1 MIMQFLG
8 DIADLTAGIA
18 CLSEDL
24 GITLGEGGYT
34 ITVIHRPGADLSVS
48 FAGETGT
55 ITYSEKCHFFRAFG
69 LAVEHLLAGEQEF
82 TLTEHPNFRMN
93 GPMFDMSQGNAAFN
107 IPTVKYILRRIAL
120 MGLNTFMLYCEDS
133 FAVENQPYFG
143 YMRARYTEGEMREL
157 DDYADAL
164 GIEMIPC
171 IQTLAH
177 LPDALRWECYDDI
190 RDYAECLLVG
200 EEKTYDFIR
209 DLLTAAT
216 RPFRT
221 KKIHIGMDEA
231 WTLGRGKYIDTFGY
245 EAPWKIMEKH
255 LARVMEIVREMG
267 LQPMMWDDMFFR
279 TFGDGTYNQ
288 PTAEIPEETRRAV
301 PPEMRCIY
309 WDYYRMTQPEYEAR
323 IAQHRTLCE
332 NMIFAGAVWTW
343 VGFSLAWNKTRITT
357 DAALTACKKLGI
369 RDVMLTVWGDN
380 GTECLAT
387 TALIGCQLYA
397 EHGYAEVIDYDKFER
412 RFRFCTGGRVADF
425 ARLEDFDRNPL
436 TQSLADHSSH
446 NASKYLMWQD
456 ILTGLCDK
464 NIEGYP
470 LDKHYAALAE
480 DMKAAMERGGAFA
493 DLFHFNYRAA
503 HVLALKSQIG
513 LRLTA
518 AYRAGDREVLAYIA
532 DVELTDLRHRFAM
545 LREVHRENWF
555 ALYKPLGWDV
565 MDMRYGSMLARIDS
579 AVWAVHRYLSGEVEC
594 MEELD
599 VERLPYGG
607 KDGPIRYL
615 NFFGDIISPSRI
627 APKA

>member
-1 MIMQFLG
+1 MILQFLG
-8 DIADLTAGIA
+8 DTADLSFGIT

-34 ITVIHRPGADLSVS
+34 FTVTHVPSADLSVS
-48 FAGETGT
+48 FSGKAGE
-55 ITYSEKCHFFRAFG
+55 IIYSETCHFFRAFG
-69 LAVEHLLAGEQEF
+69 LAAEMLREGKTEF
-82 TLTEHPNFRMN
+82 SLTEHPKFRMN

-133 FAVENQPYFG
+133 FEVENQPYFG
-143 YMRARYTEGEMREL
+143 YMRARYTEAEMREL
-157 DDYADAL
+157 DEYADRL

-177 LPDALRWECYDDI
+177 MPDGLRWDCYDGI

-209 DLLTAAT
+209 DLIRSAT
-216 RPFRT
+216 KPFRT

-231 WTLGRGKYIDTFGY
+231 WSLGRGRYIDTFGY
-245 EAPWKIMEKH
+245 EEPGKIMKKH

-279 TFGDGTYNQ
+279 TFGDGSYNQ
-288 PTAEIPEETRRAV
+288 PGAVIPEETIRSL
-301 PPEMRCIY
+301 PEGMRCVY

-332 NMIFAGAVWTW
+332 DMIFAGAVWTW

-357 DAALTACKKLGI
+357 DAALAACKKLGI

-380 GTECLAT
+380 GTECPAT
-387 TALIGCQLYA
+387 VALIGCQLYA
-397 EHGYAEVIDYDKFER
+397 EHGYAEAVDYEKFER
-412 RFRFCTGGRVADF
+412 RFRFCTGGHLEDF
-425 ARLEDFDRNPL
+425 ARLEDFDRNPM
-436 TQSLADHSSH
+436 TESLADHSSH

-480 DMKAAMERGGAFA
+480 DMKIAMERNGDFNPS
-493 DLFHFNYRAA
+493 FHFHYRAA
-503 HVLALKSQIG
+503 HTLALKSQIG

-518 AYRAGDREVLAYIA
+518 AYRAGDRDVLAYLS
-532 DVELTDLRHRFAM
+532 DVELTDLHHRFAM
-545 LREVHRENWF
+545 LRDTHRDLWF
-555 ALYKPLGWDV
+555 KIYKPLGWDV
-565 MDMRYGSMLARIDS
+565 MDMRYGSILARIDS
-579 AVWAVHRYLSGEVEC
+579 AVWTVRRYLSGEIDRI
-594 MEELD
+594 EELE

-607 KDGPIRYL
+607 KEGPIRYL
-615 NFFGDIISPSRI
+615 NFFGDIVSPSRI